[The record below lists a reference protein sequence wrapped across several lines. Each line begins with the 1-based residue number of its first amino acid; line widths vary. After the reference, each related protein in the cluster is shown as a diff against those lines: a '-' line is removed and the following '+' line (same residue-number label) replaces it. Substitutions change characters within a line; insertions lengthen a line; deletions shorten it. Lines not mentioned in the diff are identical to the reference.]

1 MNSFGL
7 NLTSY
12 PAIDDAANGRYGQ
25 VEIAGIVGHEEIV
38 QPLEGV
44 LLQDDSNVSNP
55 TTTELL
61 TGNEAGNA
69 NALIVSGPE
78 DSSTSLMLLSSFMP
92 SYDFDQQ
99 SATLPEID
107 ASSENVFP
115 NHQSYSN
122 MTSAFAC
129 VHCKKK
135 FSTNKAKSQH
145 ERLVHSK
152 NGRHVCKICDRTFA
166 NGQYLRDHVKVH
178 SNIKPFVCQYEGCGK
193 SFRLGKDL
201 KRHERVHT
209 GEKPFR

>member
-1 MNSFGL
+1 M
-7 NLTSY
+7 
-12 PAIDDAANGRYGQ
+12 DDTANGRYGQ

-38 QPLEGV
+38 QPLEGGV
-44 LLQDDSNVSNP
+44 LLQDDSSVSNP
-55 TTTELL
+55 TTELL
-61 TGNEAGNA
+61 ASNETGNT

-107 ASSENVFP
+107 TSSENVFP
-115 NHQSYSN
+115 NHQNYSVVTQGA
-122 MTSAFAC
+122 MALPSTFSC

-152 NGRHVCKICDRTFA
+152 NGGHVCQTCDRTFA
-166 NGQYLRDHVKVH
+166 NAQYLRDHMKIH
-178 SNIKPFVCQYEGCGK
+178 SNIKPFVCGYEGCGK

>member
-1 MNSFGL
+1 M
-7 NLTSY
+7 
-12 PAIDDAANGRYGQ
+12 DDTANGRYGQ

-38 QPLEGV
+38 QPLEGGA
-44 LLQDDSNVSNP
+44 LLQDDSSVSNP
-55 TTTELL
+55 TTELL
-61 TGNEAGNA
+61 AGTGSESGNT

-92 SYDFDQQ
+92 TYDFDQQ

-107 ASSENVFP
+107 TSSENVFP
-115 NHQSYSN
+115 NHQNYSVVTN
-122 MTSAFAC
+122 TGPLTITGPSTFAC

-135 FSTNKAKSQH
+135 FSSNKAKSQH
-145 ERLVHSK
+145 ERLVHCK
-152 NGRHVCKICDRTFA
+152 NGGHVCRTCDRSFA
-166 NGQYLRDHVKVH
+166 NGQYLRDHMKIH
-178 SNIKPFVCQYEGCGK
+178 SNIKPFVCRYEGCGK